1 MGNIKNFNFNKLD
14 LRLSNSDYWDFFLA
28 SDDSTLQPV
37 GPVSSGDCLVVWYD
51 FNNVSIYPNSATTAS
66 TIYSL
71 VTWNG
76 ATNTG
81 YTFNT
86 IGLTGIDNGLVTFEK
101 DPLDSTNQNLVDALT
116 GSTLI
121 IPSGDTRFMMH
132 LVSGTTEQYVYPTER
147 IIDPTF
153 TTGDY
158 IQLCGGFYQ
167 GYYKIDGSTYQ
178 ILPTRINHA
187 WAAEFWLKPQDVC
200 SGTTGTTLNDVYP
213 NNKGFFF
220 YMGTRAE
227 NKFWNQFYGND
238 TGCTSGCTVNTGDTS
253 CSAFTGSVSTFCT
266 IPKENDVTI
275 IGDYGFGIPLNP
287 PQVEIDLITNP
298 FLIYGR
304 AQDARAPKISGQT
317 DTIIMSAINN
327 TSNASV
333 DDCGCGPN
341 IYGVLVNS
349 GGACNLTSEDGLGTQ
364 TVCSY
369 SGGGIAIAKSKEV
382 ITDFQNPFLIYGR
395 GVGSGN
401 GCTCSYCSGSGDGL
415 GNQTVCSYSG
425 KTSQQ
430 TEVDYKIDIIDNA
443 IGFRIKDDGSIG
455 YRMLTVTG
463 TCYTAST
470 GQRLYTSG
478 ITIQEGYSEAG
489 IVTPDS
495 WSYIT
500 IRYMTDYK
508 NDCDLKITKR
518 RTGKLMFYVNARL
531 KYVVNDFPEFIAKRL
546 DEYKAKQVGVP
557 FNFSLGGGSQG
568 LIDSQTFDGL
578 DQADRGLPIEEN
590 FAGSF
595 IGGISQ
601 FKFNICDLNYAQIKY
616 NYVNGASRYGIQDT
630 NLILTE
636 DVYLLLQQNG
646 YGMVWI

>member
-1 MGNIKNFNFNKLD
+1 
-14 LRLSNSDYWDFFLA
+14 
-28 SDDSTLQPV
+28 
-37 GPVSSGDCLVVWYD
+37 
-51 FNNVSIYPNSATTAS
+51 
-66 TIYSL
+66 
-71 VTWNG
+71 
-76 ATNTG
+76 
-81 YTFNT
+81 
-86 IGLTGIDNGLVTFEK
+86 
-101 DPLDSTNQNLVDALT
+101 
-116 GSTLI
+116 
-121 IPSGDTRFMMH
+121 
-132 LVSGTTEQYVYPTER
+132 
-147 IIDPTF
+147 
-153 TTGDY
+153 
-158 IQLCGGFYQ
+158 
-167 GYYKIDGSTYQ
+167 
-178 ILPTRINHA
+178 
-187 WAAEFWLKPQDVC
+187 
-200 SGTTGTTLNDVYP
+200 
-213 NNKGFFF
+213 
-220 YMGTRAE
+220 
-227 NKFWNQFYGND
+227 
-238 TGCTSGCTVNTGDTS
+238 
-253 CSAFTGSVSTFCT
+253 
-266 IPKENDVTI
+266 
-275 IGDYGFGIPLNP
+275 LNP
-287 PQVEIDLITNP
+287 PQVEIELVTNP

-304 AQDARAPKISGQT
+304 AYDARANKISGQT

-327 TSNASV
+327 TSNANI

-349 GGACNLTSEDGLGTQ
+349 GGGCNLASEDGLGTQ

-369 SGGGIAIAKSKEV
+369 SGGGIAVAKTKEV

-395 GVGSGN
+395 GVGSNN

-425 KTSQQ
+425 KTSPQ
-430 TEVDYKIDIIDNA
+430 TEIDYKIDIIDNA

-478 ITIQEGYSEAG
+478 VTVHEGYSQSGMVAS
-489 IVTPDS
+489 DS
-495 WSYIT
+495 WSYIA

-508 NDCDLKITKR
+508 SDCDLKITKR
-518 RTGKLMFYVNARL
+518 RTGKLMFYVNAKL

-601 FKFNICDLNYAQIKY
+601 FKFNICDLTFNEIAY
-616 NYVNGASRYGIQDT
+616 NYENNLSRYDI
-630 NLILTE
+630 
-636 DVYLLLQQNG
+636 
-646 YGMVWI
+646 